1 MCRALAPVNPSVV
14 KFAPDSEFFG
24 SLSNPPSSVWR
35 FWALLKLHPDA
46 QRAESFLDGHLKI
59 RPAEERIGTA

>member
-1 MCRALAPVNPSVV
+1 MCRALAPVNPSVA

-24 SLSNPPSSVWR
+24 ILPNPLSSVRR

-46 QRAESFLDGHLKI
+46 QRAEGFLEKHFKV